1 MTRGALLGLGLAIA
15 AAGAA
20 AAQSVPESVT
30 VTGTKSH
37 QVIEKFVES
46 LATPTRIAGKIA
58 RWEVGVCPLT
68 VGLKSAFTKYI
79 SRRVRDVAAK
89 AGVPV
94 SATADCKPNIEIVF
108 TTTPQGLLDNVRK
121 DRQVLLGYHDNSGQ
135 AERMAKITHP
145 IQAWYA
151 TATVDLRGKSVL
163 DSPAFQGVGE
173 QAGVQGDAGQLIWS
187 AAAVTGSR
195 LGDGKSSALYHVII
209 AANPDKLA
217 DYEMGSLGDY
227 IAMLALS
234 QPASPDTCLA
244 LPSIL
249 NMLAPDCERKADALT
264 ANDMAYLS
272 GLYRMS
278 PGSTLRTQQDE
289 IAYRMEQGLGR

>member
-15 AAGAA
+15 AAGTA

-58 RWEVGVCPLT
+58 HWEVGVCPLT
-68 VGLKSAFTKYI
+68 VGLKPAFTKFI

-89 AGVPV
+89 AGAPV

-108 TTTPQGLLDNVRK
+108 TTTPQALMDNVR
-121 DRQVLLGYHDNSGQ
+121 RNRSAFLGYHDNAGQ
-135 AERMAKITHP
+135 ADRLARVTHP

-151 TATVDLRGKSVL
+151 TATRDLRGKTRM
-163 DSPAFQGVGE
+163 DTPAAQGVGE
-173 QAGVQGDAGQLIWS
+173 QSAIQGDTGQLEWG

-195 LGDGKSSALYHVII
+195 LGDGLHSVLYHVII
-209 AANPDKLA
+209 VADPTRLVQDETGALA
-217 DYEMGSLGDY
+217 DYIGLV
-227 IAMLALS
+227 ALAQVS
-234 QPASPDTCLA
+234 IPEGCQS
-244 LPSIL
+244 LPSIVNL
-249 NMLAPDCERKADALT
+249 LIAGCPPVAGLTENDKGYLA
-264 ANDMAYLS
+264 
-272 GLYRMS
+272 GLYQMG
-278 PGSTLRTQQDE
+278 PGRTLRVQEDE
-289 IAYRMEQGLGR
+289 IAFRMERGR